1 MHYTLN
7 PNVSASCLY
16 LPKLGEGRRLFSVKK
31 PLTLK
36 KGIFIY
42 MSVKV
47 ISVPGKLHREGR
59 LMVKLDHQI
68 NIKVGGRGRVEDWG
82 TKALHGQFER

>member
-1 MHYTLN
+1 M
-7 PNVSASCLY
+7 S
-16 LPKLGEGRRLFSVKK
+16 
-31 PLTLK
+31 
-36 KGIFIY
+36 IFIY
-42 MSVKV
+42 ISVKV

-68 NIKVGGRGRVEDWG
+68 NLKVGGRGRVEDWG